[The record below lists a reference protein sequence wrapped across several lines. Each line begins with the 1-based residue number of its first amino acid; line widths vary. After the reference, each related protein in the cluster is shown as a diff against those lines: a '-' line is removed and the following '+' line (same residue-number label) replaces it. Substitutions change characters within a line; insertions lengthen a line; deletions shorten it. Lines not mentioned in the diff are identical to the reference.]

1 MKFIE
6 KNKGIIE
13 LVIKV
18 IFVICLMTIASN
30 LAQIKSELNSIKY
43 TIDSQELSGKLRVS
57 ITEPVE
63 VKNPVGRC
71 TDKGFCWKD
80 TFAISN

>member
-6 KNKGIIE
+6 KNKAIIE
-13 LVIKV
+13 LVINV
-18 IFVICLMTIASN
+18 IFVICLMNIASS
-30 LAQIKSELNSIKY
+30 LSKIKSELYGIKFA
-43 TIDSQELSGKLRVS
+43 TQSKLRVS

-63 VKNPVGRC
+63 VKNPIGRC